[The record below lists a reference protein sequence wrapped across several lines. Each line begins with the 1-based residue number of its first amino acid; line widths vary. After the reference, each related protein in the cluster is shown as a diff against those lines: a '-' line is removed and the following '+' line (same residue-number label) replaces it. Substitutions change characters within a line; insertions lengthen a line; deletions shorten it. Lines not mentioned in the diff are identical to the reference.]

1 MASIPFRIKGGEMF
15 PCLRHVICLTPSTQ
29 CVFSPSLH
37 ALLTHATQAQRATL
51 LGTSHV
57 CALHRAL
64 ALRVPCAQEISPMH
78 ALLYPFTWVLHTNP
92 FPDSQ
97 AFPPSC
103 ALYSFLSPRLLP
115 CHESAQC
122 LSQFLNPN
130 CSRKETLSYA

>member
-1 MASIPFRIKGGEMF
+1 MASISFRIKGGEMF

-64 ALRVPCAQEISPMH
+64 ALRVPCAQELSPRCLH
-78 ALLYPFTWVLHTNP
+78 PLLYPFTWALHT
-92 FPDSQ
+92 DSQ
-97 AFPPSC
+97 ASPASC
-103 ALYSFLSPRLLP
+103 ALYSSLSPRLLP